1 MCECNK
7 NNLKKTYIQKTA
19 SADDDS
25 SHEVAKKYGSKSFVA
40 RVYGS
45 RYRRRETGDS
55 RPVVAVVRVVDNH
68 GNQLPNN
75 NVTTSER
82 ELYGDGSTQY

>member
-1 MCECNK
+1 MYECNK
-7 NNLKKTYIQKTA
+7 KTTKKTYIQKTT

-25 SHEVAKKYGSKSFVA
+25 SHEVAKKRGSKSFVG

-68 GNQLPNN
+68 GA
-75 NVTTSER
+75 
-82 ELYGDGSTQY
+82 

>member
-1 MCECNK
+1 VNAK
-7 NNLKKTYIQKTA
+7 TTRKTYIQKTA

-25 SHEVAKKYGSKSFVA
+25 SHEVAKERRSKSFGA

-45 RYRRRETGDS
+45 RYERRKTDDS

-68 GNQLPNN
+68 GDQPPNN
-75 NVTTSER
+75 NVTISER
-82 ELYGDGSTQY
+82 ELCGDGSPHTS